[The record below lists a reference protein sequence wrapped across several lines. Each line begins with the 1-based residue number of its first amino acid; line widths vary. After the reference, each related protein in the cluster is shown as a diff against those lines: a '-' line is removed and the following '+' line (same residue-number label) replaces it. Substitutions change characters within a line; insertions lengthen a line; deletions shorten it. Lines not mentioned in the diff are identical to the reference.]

1 MAVHIERMTSEI
13 AVQEG
18 ELSLSAAQVDKLVAL
33 VISKLEDRAREALRA
48 RSATKLRKHAS
59 PPLDPGE

>member
-33 VISKLEDRAREALRA
+33 VISRLEDRAREALRA
-48 RSATKLRKHAS
+48 RAATTLRAHAVS
-59 PPLDPGE
+59 LTHSRE